1 LGVFK
6 SFDFRSFLRAD
17 EGGVQTAAKKS
28 KGVPAWNKS
37 SSFTEDIWIP
47 IESLPLPG
55 RILSFYTSSG
65 IEKLYPPQSKAVS
78 AGLLDG
84 KNILISIP
92 TASGKTLLA
101 ELAMLRG
108 LELNGKCL
116 YIVPLRA
123 LASEKFRR
131 FSEFDALGYKTGIS
145 TGDLDS
151 ADEYLG
157 SNDIIVAT
165 SEKVDSLIRNESHWI
180 HNISVVVLDEVH
192 LLDSPGRG
200 PTLEIIITKI
210 RRMNPKIQIIAL
222 SATIQNSKEVADW
235 LGAVSVV
242 SDWRPTRLYEGVYFD
257 GVYEGAHAGE
267 KIKKEIE
274 LVGKGREAGIS
285 LAADTIRDGGQ
296 CLVFASSRKNAVG
309 FAKNA
314 GQVIHFYLN
323 AAEKEELSELAGEIS
338 DSSETDAAGVLAS
351 CIRMGVA
358 FHHAGLTAAQREL
371 VERSFLAGKIK
382 VISSTPTL
390 AAGLNLPA
398 RRVIIAGWRR
408 FDPNDGMRMIP
419 VMEYKQMAGR
429 AGRPH
434 MDPHGESVLIAAK
447 EEDIEKLT
455 EMYVTADPEA
465 VESKLGA
472 ENALRAH
479 VLSTIV
485 NGFAN
490 TKEQLLS
497 FFKDTFFAYQK
508 GLLSTIVL
516 KTVIDK
522 CLDFLIEADMCRENE
537 KDGATTPVSA
547 DASQLFVTADKI
559 SSPTGNE
566 EDGDTPLIPTLLG
579 TLVSKLYLDPLS
591 AHIILQNIKKAEATG
606 MLLTEISF
614 LHLFCMTPDMKLL
627 YMKTSDYPWVSE
639 FAVEN
644 TEHFISIPPITKTAE
659 YEWFLGELKTALL
672 LYRWISEASE
682 NDLSKEFD
690 VGEGDL
696 RQFSENASWIAD
708 AGSRLVKLCGFQ
720 SFSMLSDL
728 EIRLQYGASIQLLP
742 LLKIRGVGRVRARR
756 LYNAGFHSKES
767 FKPADFVT
775 VAGLI
780 GPKIAEKL
788 YLELGV
794 DHGSYIV
801 KETKRS
807 YSGSKKMNSKS
818 EPDAENRTETK
829 TDSDK
834 FASAQIQKRFDDYF

>member
-1 LGVFK
+1 M
-6 SFDFRSFLRAD
+6 
-17 EGGVQTAAKKS
+17 
-28 KGVPAWNKS
+28 
-37 SSFTEDIWIP
+37 
-47 IESLPLPG
+47 
-55 RILSFYTSSG
+55 
-65 IEKLYPPQSKAVS
+65 
-78 AGLLDG
+78 DG

-131 FSEFDALGYKTGIS
+131 FSEFSVLGYKTGIS

-165 SEKVDSLIRNESHWI
+165 SEKVDSLIRNESNWI

-200 PTLEIIITKI
+200 PTLEIIVTKI

-222 SATIQNSKEVADW
+222 SATIQNSKEVAGW
-235 LGAVSVV
+235 LGAVPVV
-242 SDWRPTRLYEGVYFD
+242 SDWRPTRLYEGIYFD

-267 KIKKEIE
+267 KIEKEIE

-285 LAADTIRDGGQ
+285 LAADTVRDGGQ

-323 AAEKEELSELAGEIS
+323 AAEKEELSDLAGEIS
-338 DSSETDAAGVLAS
+338 DGSETDAASVLAS

-434 MDPHGESVLIAAK
+434 MDPYGESVLIAAK

-455 EMYVTADPEA
+455 DIYVTAAPEA

-490 TKEQLLS
+490 TQEQLLS

-508 GLLSTIVL
+508 GLLSTIAL

-522 CLDFLIEADMCRENE
+522 CLDFLIEADMCRKTGTDEE
-537 KDGATTPVSA
+537 TAAPAPVDTS
-547 DASQLFVTADKI
+547 DVSQPFVTADKI
-559 SSPTGNE
+559 PLPSKKDEKGE
-566 EDGDTPLIPTLLG
+566 TPLVPTLLG

-591 AHIILQNIKKAEATG
+591 AHIILQNIKKAESTG

-659 YEWFLGELKTALL
+659 YEWFLGELKTAIL

-682 NDLSKEFD
+682 NDLSREFD

-720 SFSMLSDL
+720 SFSLLSDL

-756 LYNAGFHSKES
+756 LYNAGFRSKES

-780 GPKIAEKL
+780 GPKVAEKI
-788 YLELGV
+788 YSELGV
-794 DHGSYIV
+794 DHGSYMIR
-801 KETKRS
+801 ETKRS
-807 YSGSKKMNSKS
+807 FSGSKMNSKS
-818 EPDAENRTETK
+818 ESTNPRSRLGAENRTETK
-829 TDSDK
+829 TDFDK
-834 FASAQIQKRFDDYF
+834 SASSQIQKRFDDYF

>member
-1 LGVFK
+1 M
-6 SFDFRSFLRAD
+6 
-17 EGGVQTAAKKS
+17 AAQKS
-28 KGVPAWNKS
+28 KGVSSRNKG

-47 IESLPLPG
+47 IESLPLPL

-65 IEKLYPPQSKAVS
+65 IEKLYPPQSKAVL
-78 AGLLDG
+78 AGLLEG

-131 FSEFDALGYKTGIS
+131 FSEFGSLGFKTGIS

-165 SEKVDSLIRNESHWI
+165 SEKVDSLIRNETHWI
-180 HNISVVVLDEVH
+180 QNISVVVLDEIH
-192 LLDSPGRG
+192 LIDSPGRG

-235 LGAVSVV
+235 LGAECVV

-257 GVYEGAHAGE
+257 GVYEAAHSQE
-267 KIKKEIE
+267 KIEKEII
-274 LVGKGREAGIS
+274 LVGKGKEADVS

-296 CLVFASSRKNAVG
+296 CLVFANSRKNAAG
-309 FAKNA
+309 FAKKA
-314 GQVIHFYLN
+314 GPVVQSYLSP
-323 AAEKEELSELAGEIS
+323 AERAELSVLADEVS
-338 DSSETDAAGVLAS
+338 DSSETDTANVLAS
-351 CIRMGVA
+351 CIRTGAA
-358 FHHAGLTAAQREL
+358 FHHAGLTADQREL
-371 VERSFLAGKIK
+371 VERAFLSGKIK

-398 RRVIIAGWRR
+398 RRVIIVGWRR
-408 FDPNDGMRMIP
+408 FDPNEGMQMIP

-434 MDPHGESVLIAAK
+434 LDPYGESVLIAAK

-455 EMYVTADPEA
+455 ERYITADPEA

-472 ENALRAH
+472 ENALRTH

-490 TKEQLLS
+490 TREQLLS

-508 GLLSTIVL
+508 GLLSTIAL

-522 CLDFLIEADMCRENE
+522 CLDFLIEADMCRE
-537 KDGATTPVSA
+537 DGGDRSAVSVSA
-547 DASQLFVTADKI
+547 DASHSFVTADKI
-559 SSPTGNE
+559 YSSAGNKEGE
-566 EDGDTPLIPTLLG
+566 EVHPRLLATTLG
-579 TLVSKLYLDPLS
+579 ALVSKLYLDPLS
-591 AHIILQNIKKAEATG
+591 AYIILQNIKKAESTG

-627 YMKTSDYPWVSE
+627 YMKTSDYVPISE
-639 FAVEN
+639 FAAEHA
-644 TEHFISIPPITKTAE
+644 EHFISVPPVTKSVE

-672 LYRWISEASE
+672 LYRWVSESPE
-682 NDLSKEFD
+682 NDILKEFD
-690 VGEGDL
+690 VGEGDI
-696 RQFSENASWIAD
+696 RQLSETASWMAD
-708 AGSRLVKLCGFQ
+708 AGSRLSKICGFQ
-720 SFSMLSDL
+720 SFGPLSDL
-728 EIRLQYGASIQLLP
+728 EIRLRYGASIQLLP
-742 LLKIRGVGRVRARR
+742 LIKVRGIGRVRARR
-756 LYNAGFHSKES
+756 LYNAGFRSKES
-767 FKPADFVT
+767 FQPADFAAVSRL
-775 VAGLI
+775 VGQ
-780 GPKIAEKL
+780 KVAEKL
-788 YLELGV
+788 YRELGI
-794 DHGSYIV
+794 DPGGYIV
-801 KETKRS
+801 KEAKRS
-807 YSGSKKMNSKS
+807 VSGSKQINQKGGQSFEN
-818 EPDAENRTETK
+818 ENRTK
-829 TDSDK
+829 TDLGKS
-834 FASAQIQKRFDDYF
+834 ASSQIQKRFDDYL

>member
-1 LGVFK
+1 
-6 SFDFRSFLRAD
+6 
-17 EGGVQTAAKKS
+17 
-28 KGVPAWNKS
+28 
-37 SSFTEDIWIP
+37 
-47 IESLPLPG
+47 
-55 RILSFYTSSG
+55 LSFYTSSG

-78 AGLLDG
+78 AGLLEG
-84 KNILISIP
+84 KNVLISIP

-131 FSEFDALGYKTGIS
+131 FSEFEALGFKTGIS

-165 SEKVDSLIRNESHWI
+165 SEKVDSLIRNETRWI
-180 HNISVVVLDEVH
+180 ENISVVVLDEVH
-192 LLDSPGRG
+192 LMDSPGRG
-200 PTLEIIITKI
+200 PTLEIIITQL

-235 LGAVSVV
+235 LKAVCVV

-257 GVYEGAHAGE
+257 GVYEAAHIGANAGANAGE
-267 KIKKEIE
+267 KIVKEIE
-274 LVGKGREAGIS
+274 LVGKGKEAGIS
-285 LAADTIRDGGQ
+285 LAAGTIREGGQ

-314 GQVIHFYLN
+314 GAVIQFYLSS
-323 AAEKEELSELAGEIS
+323 AEKAELAALAAEIS
-338 DSSETDAAGVLAS
+338 DGSETDAAGVLAF

-358 FHHAGLTAAQREL
+358 FHHAGLTATQREL

-382 VISSTPTL
+382 VISATPTL

-408 FDPNDGMRMIP
+408 YDPNEGMRMIP

-434 MDPHGESVLIAAK
+434 MDPYGESVLIASK

-455 EMYVTADPEA
+455 ELYVTAAPEA

-508 GLLSTIVL
+508 GLLSTIAL

-522 CLDFLIEADMCRENE
+522 CLDFLIEADMCREIEKNG
-537 KDGATTPVSA
+537 KDGKDGKDGEDGKDGKGGKDGKAVPVSSVSS
-547 DASQLFVTADKI
+547 ASAGAPNPFVTADQL
-559 SSPTGNE
+559 SSSSKD
-566 EDGDTPLIPTLLG
+566 EDGDMRLVPTSLG

-591 AHIILQNIKKAEATG
+591 AHILLQNVKKAETTG
-606 MLLTEISF
+606 MRLTDISL

-627 YMKTSDYPWVSE
+627 YMKTNDYLWVSE

-644 TEHFISIPPITKTAE
+644 AEHFISVPPITKTSE

-672 LYRWISEASE
+672 LYNWITEVSE
-682 NDLSKEFD
+682 NDISK
-690 VGEGDL
+690 
-696 RQFSENASWIAD
+696 
-708 AGSRLVKLCGFQ
+708 
-720 SFSMLSDL
+720 
-728 EIRLQYGASIQLLP
+728 
-742 LLKIRGVGRVRARR
+742 
-756 LYNAGFHSKES
+756 
-767 FKPADFVT
+767 
-775 VAGLI
+775 
-780 GPKIAEKL
+780 
-788 YLELGV
+788 
-794 DHGSYIV
+794 
-801 KETKRS
+801 
-807 YSGSKKMNSKS
+807 
-818 EPDAENRTETK
+818 
-829 TDSDK
+829 
-834 FASAQIQKRFDDYF
+834 

>member
-1 LGVFK
+1 M
-6 SFDFRSFLRAD
+6 
-17 EGGVQTAAKKS
+17 
-28 KGVPAWNKS
+28 
-37 SSFTEDIWIP
+37 
-47 IESLPLPG
+47 PLP
-55 RILSFYTSSG
+55 RRVLSFYTYSG
-65 IEKLYPPQSKAVS
+65 IEKLYPPQSKAIS
-78 AGLLDG
+78 AGLLEG
-84 KNILISIP
+84 KNVLISIP

-131 FSEFDALGYKTGIS
+131 FSEFEALGYKTGIS

-165 SEKVDSLIRNESHWI
+165 SEKVDSLIRNETHWI
-180 HNISVVVLDEVH
+180 ENISVVVLDEVH
-192 LLDSPGRG
+192 LVDSPGRG
-200 PTLEIIITKI
+200 PTLEIIITKL

-235 LGAVSVV
+235 LGAVCVV

-257 GVYEGAHAGE
+257 GVYQGAHAGE
-267 KIKKEIE
+267 KIEKEIE
-274 LVGKGREAGIS
+274 LVGKGKEAGIS
-285 LAADTIRDGGQ
+285 LAAGTIREGGQ

-314 GQVIHFYLN
+314 GQVLQFYLSPDEKAEL
-323 AAEKEELSELAGEIS
+323 AALAGEIS

-382 VISSTPTL
+382 VISATPTL
-390 AAGLNLPA
+390 AAGMNLPA

-408 FDPNDGMRMIP
+408 FDPNEGMRMIP

-434 MDPHGESVLIAAK
+434 MDPYGESVLIAAK
-447 EEDIEKLT
+447 EEDVEKLT
-455 EMYVTADPEA
+455 EIYVTAAPEA

-472 ENALRAH
+472 ENALRTH

-508 GLLSTIVL
+508 GLLSTIAL

-522 CLDFLIEADMCRENE
+522 CLDFLIEADMCREIGNNGE
-537 KDGATTPVSA
+537 AVPVSA
-547 DASQLFVTADKI
+547 DASQPFVTADQL
-559 SSPTGNE
+559 SSPLKEGE
-566 EDGDTPLIPTLLG
+566 GDIRLVPTRLG

-591 AHIILQNIKKAEATG
+591 AHILLQNVKKAESTG
-606 MLLTEISF
+606 MLLTDISF

-627 YMKTSDYPWVSE
+627 YLKTSDYPWVSE

-644 TEHFISIPPITKTAE
+644 AEHFISVPPITKTSE

-672 LYRWISEASE
+672 LYRWISEVSE
-682 NDLSKEFD
+682 NDISKEFD

-696 RQFSENASWIAD
+696 RQFSETASWISD

-720 SFSMLSDL
+720 SFSLLSDL
-728 EIRLQYGASIQLLP
+728 EIRLQYGASVQLLP

-756 LYNAGFHSKES
+756 LYNAGFRSKES

-780 GPKIAEKL
+780 GPAIAEKI
-788 YLELGV
+788 YRELGI
-794 DHGSYIV
+794 DHGGYLV

-807 YSGSKKMNSKS
+807 VSGYKKMNPKS
-818 EPDAENRTETK
+818 EPGEPGEQVAENRAEAE
-829 TDSDK
+829 TDSGQS
-834 FASAQIQKRFDDYF
+834 ASSKIQKRFDDYF